1 MGTFQAAELLSAVLG
16 RKITH
21 NKLSREDGVKSWV
34 ERGAPEPYAIGLTEM
49 ELAFSRGF
57 ETEQFAK
64 PDVIKGKVTLKEYIE
79 ANKKLWVKN

>member
-1 MGTFQAAELLSAVLG
+1 
-16 RKITH
+16 
-21 NKLSREDGVKSWV
+21 
-34 ERGAPEPYAIGLTEM
+34 M